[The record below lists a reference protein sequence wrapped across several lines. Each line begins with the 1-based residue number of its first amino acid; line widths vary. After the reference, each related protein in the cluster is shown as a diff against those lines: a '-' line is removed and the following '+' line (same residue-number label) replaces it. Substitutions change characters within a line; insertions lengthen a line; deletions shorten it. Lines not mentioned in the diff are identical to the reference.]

1 VLPLMRE
8 RGGGKIVLFSSI
20 NGLLGIPFQG
30 AYTASKHAI
39 EGYAECL
46 QLEVK
51 PFGIQVML
59 VEPGDHRSGSDRYR
73 PHAAAM
79 KPDSPYA
86 AEYESGTGVIRRDEQ
101 NGSDPDA
108 LGRKIARTLDR
119 KVIPFRKRIAS
130 PDQHLAVYV
139 HRLLPAGVNAAILRR
154 YYIRRRKGSS
164 PRSE

>member
-1 VLPLMRE
+1 MDIMHYLICHTLHDSLIYIACCMLKGIEEIGAGLPVY
-8 RGGGKIVLFSSI
+8 KIVGTEYLSSGEKVHSCTDHI
-20 NGLLGIPFQG
+20 ISIIHTDNIGI
-30 AYTASKHAI
+30 
-39 EGYAECL
+39 
-46 QLEVK
+46 
-51 PFGIQVML
+51 
-59 VEPGDHRSGSDRYR
+59 
-73 PHAAAM
+73 
-79 KPDSPYA
+79 
-86 AEYESGTGVIRRDEQ
+86 GVIHRDEQ